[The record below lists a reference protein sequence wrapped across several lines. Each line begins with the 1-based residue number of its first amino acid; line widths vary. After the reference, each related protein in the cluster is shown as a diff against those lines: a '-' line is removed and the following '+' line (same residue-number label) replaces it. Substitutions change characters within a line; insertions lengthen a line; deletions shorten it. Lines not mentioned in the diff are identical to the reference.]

1 MADFS
6 SNTLVL
12 DAILRELQLADDQ
25 NYRPLNCLT
34 SRSGDLAAD
43 VICFASNTAFDLIFY
58 FTAINANIAYDNC
71 IIITSYIGN
80 SDRLTIGKPILKTSD
95 VLRFG

>member
-25 NYRPLNCLT
+25 NYRPLDGLT
-34 SRSGDLAAD
+34 TISGDFAANR
-43 VICFASNTAFDLIFY
+43 ICFASNARMSST
-58 FTAINANIAYDNC
+58 NC
-71 IIITSYIGN
+71 Q
-80 SDRLTIGKPILKTSD
+80 LTLKYPM
-95 VLRFG
+95 F